1 MKLDFSYSFQLKV
14 KLFFTIVVLVI
25 LDQTSKLFVLNNFE
39 INQTQQ
45 IFSILSFTFVKNYG
59 IAFSFFNNE
68 SLNISFWISILV
80 FLICLILFLY
90 LFTSV
95 FKEKFSGIE
104 YFALSLI
111 LAGGIG
117 NFSDRII
124 YGYVIDFIDISFNP
138 YIFNLADSYVTIG
151 ILIYIIK
158 SLFLKKNESHKTS

>member
-45 IFSILSFTFVKNYG
+45 IFSILSFTFVKNYV
-59 IAFSFFNNE
+59 ISFSFFNNE
-68 SLNISFWISILV
+68 CLNISFWISILV

-117 NFSDRII
+117 NFNDRII
-124 YGYVIDFIDISFNP
+124 YGFVIDFIDISFNP